1 MPRTS
6 TINGGETTAV
16 DEGQSKKVPYISFSA
31 VVGRNSRFTDL
42 TDEQMDELG
51 GVEYRALRVLMYT
64 VIGVRAPSLPE
75 QDQRYSC
82 PSQYFLFMQLA
93 AFVIIAP
100 YIGAGG
106 RYDYVFEGQPR
117 LVKTPWFALFL
128 SSSAFVNNGMSLV
141 DTSMIPFQTAYLMVF
156 SEWRSGDEC

>member
-1 MPRTS
+1 M
-6 TINGGETTAV
+6 AV
-16 DEGQSKKVPYISFSA
+16 DEGQAKKVPYISFSA

-64 VIGVRAPSLPE
+64 VIGVRVLLCLTQGHGHSW
-75 QDQRYSC
+75 

-100 YIGAGG
+100 YIGARG
-106 RYDYVFEGQPR
+106 RYDFVFEGQPR

-128 SSSAFVNNGMSLV
+128 SASAFVNNGMSLV
-141 DTSMIPFQTAYLMVF
+141 DTSMVPFQTAYLMVF
-156 SEWRSGDEC
+156 SE